1 MGVKKCKSLRMDY
14 YDNFRCIGNECE
26 DHCCKDWFI
35 TIDKKTYIK
44 YKKIQKSEFKNKLMN
59 NIGRNRQSKSDFDY
73 AKIKLIDNKCPML
86 SEEGLCEVYMNMGEE
101 SMCFT
106 CKTYP
111 RSYNLVDKI
120 IESSLTVSC
129 IEVAKN
135 ILLRENPIEFNL
147 DIQELEAENIL
158 KEINTLKYKD
168 FTQKYFNE
176 MRIFSIGLIQNRR
189 FTIEERLSILGL
201 FIKSI
206 SDAKEGVVIETI
218 QKYNEN
224 IRNGAFDNLL
234 KDINFNN
241 TIDAQLEFLTNIY
254 KIVISTDIKDR
265 RFMKNFLDIV
275 NTLKLVS
282 STPELIKERFIES
295 LNDFYN
301 PFMKKYEYIY
311 ENYLVNYMFK
321 NLFPISNMSL
331 LDTYVNLVVHF
342 SVIKMNLVGLC
353 GHYKEDMDDEKVL
366 HFIQSF
372 AKVVEHD
379 TTIVGKLHRY
389 LSENEM
395 NTFAHMVILMGK

>member
-1 MGVKKCKSLRMDY
+1 MKKYKNLRMDY
-14 YDNFRCIGNECE
+14 YDNFRCSGNKCE
-26 DHCCKDWFI
+26 DTCCKDWNI
-35 TIDKKTYIK
+35 TIDKKTYMT
-44 YKKIQKSEFKNKLMN
+44 YKNLKNSEFKNKLIE
-59 NIGRNRQSKSDFDY
+59 NIGRNRQSKSDLDY
-73 AKIKLIDNKCPML
+73 AKIKLVDNKCPML
-86 SEEGLCEVYMNMGEE
+86 SKNGLCEVYNNLGEE
-101 SMCFT
+101 HMCNT

-111 RSYNLVDKI
+111 RSYNLVGDI
-120 IESSLTVSC
+120 MESSLSISC
-129 IEVAKN
+129 IEVARN
-135 ILLRENPIEFNL
+135 VLLRENPIEFNL
-147 DIQELEAENIL
+147 DIKELDVKHIQKN
-158 KEINTLKYKD
+158 INTTNLKNLRE
-168 FTQKYFNE
+168 KYFDE
-176 MRIFSIGLIQNRR
+176 IRIFSIGLIQNRR
-189 FTIEERLSILGL
+189 FSIEERLTILGL

-206 SDAKEGVVIETI
+206 SDAKEDIIIETI

-224 IRNGAFDNLL
+224 IQNGAFDDLL
-234 KDINFNN
+234 KDINFDN

-254 KIVISTDIKDR
+254 KIIISKNIKNQ
-265 RFMKNFLDIV
+265 RFMENFINIV
-275 NTLKLVS
+275 NKLQLVS
-282 STPELIKERFIES
+282 SNPELIKGRFIES

-301 PFMKKYEYIY
+301 PFMKNYEYIY